1 MFGRQKETHMNLQ
14 TLLDREEIIDLISTY
29 NKASFYC
36 DLKGYADTFTPDGRY
51 INANHGWVG
60 FGGAEASDAIAA
72 EYRGGTGLQHLCL
85 DFLIDFIDKDKALVR
100 HHMLMFQREGRSNPN
115 QIWNTGFYYRT
126 VVRSPHGWRF
136 SEIISFVD
144 RKMSDELVTNLRGL
158 VLARP
163 VVLNALSQLLQV
175 SGAVILER
183 VKTGEALAS
192 LRSGSVSESDVIET
206 VAKAFQACA
215 PRTNPLPMGTARALA
230 YVLTHDQVF
239 GAEVED
245 NFRAA
250 GWEGPPTTIGPALA
264 RKA

>member
-1 MFGRQKETHMNLQ
+1 MNLQ

-60 FGGAEASDAIAA
+60 FGGTEASDAIAA
-72 EYRGGTGLQHLCL
+72 EYRSGTGLQHLCL

-144 RKMSDELVTNLRGL
+144 RKRAMNWSPICEDWCSRAPWFSTHS
-158 VLARP
+158 
-163 VVLNALSQLLQV
+163 LNCY
-175 SGAVILER
+175 
-183 VKTGEALAS
+183 
-192 LRSGSVSESDVIET
+192 RS
-206 VAKAFQACA
+206 AA
-215 PRTNPLPMGTARALA
+215 P
-230 YVLTHDQVF
+230 
-239 GAEVED
+239 
-245 NFRAA
+245 
-250 GWEGPPTTIGPALA
+250 
-264 RKA
+264 